1 MSREIAGLT
10 EQLEK
15 LAQEPAPPSS
25 IDITKARM
33 VGRRRLLRRRVAWV
47 GVTGFAIAVS
57 LSLSSLP
64 GLATKVFSPSARR
77 ATNAPTSAAAEHN
90 PLIAPATFGWL
101 PASIAGVGYSAGYE
115 QGSQGTTAVALGRGK
130 AAPRILL
137 SLYPVGVTP
146 PLGSFAG
153 VRNVKVPAPPVHGR
167 SAYWLT
173 SDTAEPTNQRAG
185 AGILRWQTKDGR
197 WAQIDAYYLNTPDLP
212 GTLLHVADGV
222 IVNDVAVPLPLHITG
237 LPADFQITQ
246 IDLSRPAIDGH
257 GAWRLQMFYGAKS
270 GTKSGT
276 KNGTKN
282 GTNISIIVR
291 PTAGAPAPDK
301 GLTCTKANGLDLCL
315 AVDGDPS
322 PSLTAIG
329 GLQGL
334 LHRITLLGTDEHN
347 WTTHVTG

>member
-1 MSREIAGLT
+1 MSRESASLT

-33 VGRRRLLRRRVAWV
+33 LGRRRLLRRRVAWV

-64 GLATKVFSPSARR
+64 GLATKVFSPPAQR

-130 AAPRILL
+130 AGPRILL
-137 SLYPVGVTP
+137 SLYPTGVTP
-146 PLGSFAG
+146 PLGNFAG
-153 VRNVKVPAPPVHGR
+153 VRYVKVPAPPVHGR

-173 SDTAEPTNQRAG
+173 SDTAAPTNQRAG

-222 IVNDVAVPLPLHITG
+222 IVNDVAVPLPLHITD
-237 LPADFQITQ
+237 LPAGFQITQ
-246 IDLSRPAIDGH
+246 IDLNRPAIDGH
-257 GAWRLQMFYGAKS
+257 GSWRLQMFYGAKS
-270 GTKSGT
+270 
-276 KNGTKN
+276 

-301 GLTCTKANGLDLCL
+301 GMTCTKANGLDLCL

-347 WTTHVTG
+347 WTTRVTG